1 MPARV
6 VVSMEQSGR
15 TMVEEPTWAELLV
28 TFLLMGAIPVVIG
41 GAAILTLVGLT
52 LWARALLRRRKHPS
66 TGGG

>member
-1 MPARV
+1 
-6 VVSMEQSGR
+6 MEQSGR

-52 LWARALLRRRKHPS
+52 LWARALLRRRKYPS
-66 TGGG
+66 TGRG

>member
-1 MPARV
+1 
-6 VVSMEQSGR
+6 
-15 TMVEEPTWAELLV
+15 MVEEPTWAELLV